1 MKLKKIKIVNYKQF
15 IGENLIEFNTS
26 GKMTVIYGF
35 NGFGKTRLHSI
46 FYWTLY
52 GADREGELIYNNTL
66 QDKIFDNDHYQVSS
80 NISFTHSGVEYELT
94 REHTYYKRSGRLRL
108 EDQDFKL
115 RYYDDSGNFSRHK
128 EPEKFINQIFPR
140 ELSPYFLFDG
150 EGMTNEL
157 LQGKKV
163 TNFSKSLKDAVNQL
177 FGLGIYENSLQDLG
191 SETKKLG
198 VIAELNSQKT
208 EVSSEYS
215 PSVLRKIIYAN
226 TEKIQ
231 NHEEKNKDLIR
242 NKKNTQKEINN
253 LSELI
258 GKSENSKELE
268 SKNNFLQSK
277 IHQLREQKFKSYD
290 NLSRQL
296 ATKFSLSLVSQNVF
310 DLSDLSEEY
319 YLENSNEY
327 VSRNLVNEILKQR
340 VCVCGDSLDE
350 SKQRYLNSILNT
362 LPPISFK
369 HNYTRLKSNAIT
381 RVHNIENS
389 IQELEEF
396 DKTLNIYEENIYDN
410 KKEYDQNL
418 EKLKN
423 LQNIRILVS
432 KREELELELTKID
445 SQIKYNETSISEAK
459 GQVEGASEKLKRL
472 EAASEKNNQI
482 DQKIGIVNQVIK
494 VLELEYEEM
503 KRSQKFSMENS
514 IKDLISKMLTAK
526 REITLNDDFTM
537 SIKTQNNKDSILSAG
552 QSAVVSF
559 SYIGGVLKAL
569 KELNYDFISKE
580 YPLILDAPLS
590 HLDDEH
596 ISRVFEYLPDF
607 ADQIII
613 FSKEEID
620 SELSDSNRTIYE
632 LRSNEYKNVTSV
644 HMYEGPDYFTDPQRR
659 LINDN

>member
-1 MKLKKIKIVNYKQF
+1 MKLKKIKTINYKQF

-26 GKMTVIYGF
+26 GKMTIIYGF
-35 NGFGKTRLHSI
+35 NGFGKTRLHSV

-52 GADREGELIYNNTL
+52 GLDREGEHIYNSTL
-66 QDKIFDNDHYQVSS
+66 PDQLFDNDKHSVSATL
-80 NISFTHSGVEYELT
+80 SFTHNDVDYELS
-94 REHTYYKRSGRLRL
+94 RENTFYKRGGRIRL

-115 RYYDDSGNFSRHK
+115 RYFDETGNFSRHK
-128 EPEKFINQIFPR
+128 DPEKFINQIFPR

-177 FGLGIYENSLQDLG
+177 FGLGIYENALNDLG
-191 SETKKLG
+191 SDTKKLG
-198 VIAELNSQKT
+198 VISELNSQK
-208 EVSSEYS
+208 VNFNAGYS
-215 PSVLRKIIYAN
+215 PAVLRKIIYAN
-226 TEKIQ
+226 TEKIKV
-231 NHEEKNKDLIR
+231 HEEKSKELKQ
-242 NKKNTQKEINN
+242 KKQNIQIEIKN

-268 SKNNFLQSK
+268 SKNSLIQSK
-277 IHQLREQKFKSYD
+277 IVQLREQKLKAYD
-290 NLSRQL
+290 NFTRQL
-296 ATKFSLSLVSQNVF
+296 ATKYSLSLVALNVF
-310 DLSDLSEEY
+310 DLNDLSEEY

-327 VSRNLVNEILKQR
+327 VSRNLVNEILKQNL
-340 VCVCGDSLDE
+340 CVCGDDLNE
-350 SKQRYLNSILNT
+350 KKQQYLNSILKT

-369 HNYTRLKSNAIT
+369 HNFTRLKSNAIN
-381 RVHNIENS
+381 RVQNIQNTM
-389 IQELEEF
+389 EEIEEY
-396 DKTLNIYEENIYDN
+396 DRTLSIYEENIYDF
-410 KKEYDQNL
+410 KKEFDQNL

-423 LQNIRILVS
+423 LQDIRVLVNQ
-432 KREELELELTKID
+432 REELELELTKTD
-445 SQIKYNETSISEAK
+445 NQINYNENAISDAK
-459 GQVEGASEKLKRL
+459 SQLEGASEKLKKI
-472 EAASEKNNQI
+472 EAATQKNNLI
-482 DQKIGIVNQVIK
+482 EQKINIVKALKDDI
-494 VLELEYEEM
+494 EREHEEM
-503 KRSQKFSMENS
+503 KKSQKISMESS
-514 IKDLISKMLTAK
+514 IRDLLSKMLTAK
-526 REITLNDDFTM
+526 REITLNEDFTM

-596 ISRVFEYLPDF
+596 ISRVFQYLPNF

-620 SELSDSNRTIYE
+620 DELSDNDRTIYE
-632 LRSNEYKNVTSV
+632 LRSNEYKNITSV
-644 HMYEGPDYFTDPQRR
+644 HEYEGSDYFTSYYRR
-659 LINDN
+659 QINDN